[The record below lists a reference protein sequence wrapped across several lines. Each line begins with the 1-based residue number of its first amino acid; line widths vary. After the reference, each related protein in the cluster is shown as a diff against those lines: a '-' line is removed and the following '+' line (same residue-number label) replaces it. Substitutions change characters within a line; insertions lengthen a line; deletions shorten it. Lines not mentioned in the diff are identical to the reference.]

1 MHVYVLVCTQTE
13 IRTRT
18 VVGWYSYRTYS
29 LSISYTLINYL
40 SMYLYIHV
48 HCLYSYAVL
57 ARSVVGTRSTLG
69 RCVAAVT
76 SMLRPSN
83 VTFPPP
89 CCARSARAAL
99 NQWCNANTVLNTCTR
114 TTTSVRIGTYSY
126 TLYSQ
131 LSSSTVAGLPGLPL

>member
-83 VTFPPP
+83 L
-89 CCARSARAAL
+89 SATLLRALGPSGA
-99 NQWCNANTVLNTCTR
+99 QSMVQCKYC
-114 TTTSVRIGTYSY
+114 IEHMYSY
-126 TLYSQ
+126 NYVCTNRNLQ
-131 LSSSTVAGLPGLPL
+131 LHIVLTTQYVAVL